1 MVFQMIQSLLSWA
14 WLKMTGLFWT
24 LGTTTATRGKSNGTL
39 QMPELRRHGKPPLH
53 KKKKRRPRK
62 VSAVLYLDEDYWD
75 AQMVDVE
82 DMDYG

>member
-1 MVFQMIQSLLSWA
+1 
-14 WLKMTGLFWT
+14 
-24 LGTTTATRGKSNGTL
+24 
-39 QMPELRRHGKPPLH
+39 MPELRRHGKPPLH